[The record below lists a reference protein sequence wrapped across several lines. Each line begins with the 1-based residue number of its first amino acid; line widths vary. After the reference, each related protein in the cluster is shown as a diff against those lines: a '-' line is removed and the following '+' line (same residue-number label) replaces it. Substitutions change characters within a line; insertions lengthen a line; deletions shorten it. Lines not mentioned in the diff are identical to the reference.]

1 VDGQEML
8 ERVGGVLAQVGIIVR
23 HHHERWDG
31 RGYPDRIAGEAIPLA
46 ARIICACDAY
56 SAMTTNRPYRAALP
70 VADAVAELERCSS
83 DQFDPNVVVA
93 LVRTVAQH
101 PEHRPARTLLELAA

>member
-1 VDGQEML
+1 ML
-8 ERVGGVLAQVGIIVR
+8 ERVGGVLARSASSSAITTSAGT
-23 HHHERWDG
+23 DAAT
-31 RGYPDRIAGEAIPLA
+31 PIASRATAIPLG

-70 VADAVAELERCSS
+70 LADAVAELERCSDS
-83 DQFDPNVVVA
+83 QFDPHVVVA
-93 LVRTVAQH
+93 LMRTVARH